1 MKGDQGDYTM
11 TISTLLYK
19 GELCLHV
26 TDTYLDYDKII
37 STKEKVRKIYVAS
50 ERVEYKL
57 KDVHNY
63 KIILTRETSKKIKRV
78 LSYDGASYI
87 RKYKKTK

>member
-37 STKEKVRKIYVAS
+37 STKEKVRKIYV
-50 ERVEYKL
+50 
-57 KDVHNY
+57 
-63 KIILTRETSKKIKRV
+63 KRV